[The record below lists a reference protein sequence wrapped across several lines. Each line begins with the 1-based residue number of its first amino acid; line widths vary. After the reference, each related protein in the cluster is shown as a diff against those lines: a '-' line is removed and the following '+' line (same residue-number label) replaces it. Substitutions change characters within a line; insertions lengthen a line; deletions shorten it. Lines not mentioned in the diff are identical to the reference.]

1 MIYQL
6 LKPLLFRLD
15 AERAH
20 DLVSAL
26 FGIVGRTP
34 LAAAALRAL
43 YAYEHPALRVVCAGL
58 PFHNPVGLAAGFD
71 KRAALIGP
79 MALLGFGHLE
89 AGTVTPRPQPG
100 NPQPRMFR
108 LPEDQALIN
117 RLGFNSP
124 GLREVATRL
133 RASHHPLP
141 GSQPT
146 RIGPSGGRP
155 PIVVGVNI
163 GKNRDTP
170 LERATEDYAAAFVA
184 LAPLADYVTVN
195 ISSPNTPGLRQLHER
210 AALEELLGTLAGLNR
225 AQAQPR
231 PLLLKVS
238 PDETPAQLDQVVA
251 VALEAGADGFVA
263 TNTTVG
269 RAGLRG
275 AARGEAGGLSGQP
288 LTARARAVIAHL
300 ADATAGRLPVIGVG
314 GVASAADAY
323 DHIRAGATLVQLYT
337 GMIYQGPGVVRS
349 IKRGLVELL
358 QRDGYREIGQ
368 AVGAGRHLTA

>member
-26 FGIVGRTP
+26 LGTVGRTP

-43 YAYEHPALRVVCAGL
+43 CAYEHPALRTICAGL
-58 PFHNPVGLAAGFD
+58 PFRNPIGLAAGFD

-79 MALLGFGHLE
+79 VALLGFGHLE
-89 AGTVTPRPQPG
+89 VGTVTPRPQPG

-108 LPEDQALIN
+108 LPEDRALIN

-124 GLREVATRL
+124 GLREVAGRL
-133 RASHHPLP
+133 RAA
-141 GSQPT
+141 
-146 RIGPSGGRP
+146 RRP
-155 PIVVGVNI
+155 PVVVGVNI

-170 LERATEDYAAAFVA
+170 LERAVEDYAAAFVA

-195 ISSPNTPGLRQLHER
+195 ISSPNTPGLRLLHER
-210 AALEELLGTLAGLNR
+210 AALEELLGALARLNR
-225 AQAQPR
+225 AQPQPR

-251 VALEAGADGFVA
+251 AALAGGADGFVA
-263 TNTTVG
+263 TNTTLE
-269 RAGLRG
+269 REGLRG
-275 AARGEAGGLSGQP
+275 AARGEAGGLSGRP
-288 LTARARAVIAHL
+288 LTERARAVIAHL
-300 ADATAGRLPVIGVG
+300 AGATGGRLPIIGVG
-314 GVASAADAY
+314 GVADAAEAY
-323 DHIRAGATLVQLYT
+323 GHLRAGATLVQLYT

-358 QRDGYREIGQ
+358 RRDGYQEIGQ
-368 AVGAGRHLTA
+368 AVGADRQLAA

>member
-20 DLVSAL
+20 DLVSGL
-26 FGIVGRTP
+26 LGTVGRTP

-43 YAYEHPALRVVCAGL
+43 CAYEHPALQTTCAGL
-58 PFHNPVGLAAGFD
+58 PFRNPVGLAAGFD
-71 KRAALIGP
+71 KRAALIKP

-89 AGTVTPRPQPG
+89 VGTVTPRPQPG

-108 LPEDQALIN
+108 LPEDRALIN

-124 GLREVATRL
+124 GLREVAARL
-133 RASHHPLP
+133 RAA
-141 GSQPT
+141 
-146 RIGPSGGRP
+146 RRP
-155 PIVVGVNI
+155 PLVVGVNI

-195 ISSPNTPGLRQLHER
+195 ISSPNTPGLRLLHER
-210 AALEELLGTLAGLNR
+210 AALEELLGALARLN
-225 AQAQPR
+225 QAQPR

-251 VALEAGADGFVA
+251 AAMASGADGFVA
-263 TNTTVG
+263 TNTTLG
-269 RAGLRG
+269 RDGLRG
-275 AARGEAGGLSGQP
+275 TARGEAGGLSGQP
-288 LTARARAVIAHL
+288 LTERARAVIAHL
-300 ADATAGRLPVIGVG
+300 ADATGGRLPIIGVG
-314 GVASAADAY
+314 GVANAAEAY
-323 DHIRAGATLVQLYT
+323 GHIRAGAALVQLYT

-368 AVGAGRHLTA
+368 AVGADRQLAA